1 MYLIIQSTYA
11 VTKLSID
18 CLTYSLIEGI
28 SKFITLYSIC
38 FLVLQLFSI
47 LFRAFCIVYLS
58 MQESQLVAGRWGR
71 VSIYR
76 HGNPTSAPSIVHF
89 DVVTVCS

>member
-1 MYLIIQSTYA
+1 MKFSMVQ
-11 VTKLSID
+11 
-18 CLTYSLIEGI
+18 GI
-28 SKFITLYSIC
+28 SKFITQFSIC
-38 FLVLQLFSI
+38 FLFLQLYSI

-76 HGNPTSAPSIVHF
+76 YGNPPSAPSIVHF
-89 DVVTVCS
+89 DVGTARS

>member
-1 MYLIIQSTYA
+1 MKFPMVQ
-11 VTKLSID
+11 
-18 CLTYSLIEGI
+18 GI
-28 SKFITLYSIC
+28 SKFITLFSIC
-38 FLVLQLFSI
+38 FLFLQLYSI

-76 HGNPTSAPSIVHF
+76 YGNPPSAPSIVHF
-89 DVVTVCS
+89 DVVTARS